1 MGMVRDAHRGRL
13 KPLAA
18 HGPSSDPAAAAPSG
32 GERGINAAAFQSP
45 GKAMFDEIMRK
56 FEGSPSQQEVIRLLL
71 ERGFSVNDE
80 GRVVSGGI
88 EIPNT
93 GIAREIGVDRRVVD
107 STTSAILDDEQ
118 LRRIFQ
124 NISSIPSL
132 MDLAPVLDLSVLTVE
147 VADADAP
154 GIVAEI
160 TSRLADR
167 DISIRQTVSEDPEF
181 TDDPKL
187 YLVTD
192 EPVPGDLLNELSG
205 LPFVR
210 RISIA

>member
-1 MGMVRDAHRGRL
+1 
-13 KPLAA
+13 
-18 HGPSSDPAAAAPSG
+18 
-32 GERGINAAAFQSP
+32 
-45 GKAMFDEIMRK
+45 MFDEIMRK
-56 FEGSPSQQEVIRLLL
+56 FEGSPSQQAVIRLLL
-71 ERGFSVNDE
+71 ERGFSVNDD

-107 STTSAILDDEQ
+107 STTDAILADPE

-132 MDLAPVLDLSVLTVE
+132 MDLAPVLDLTVLTIE
-147 VADADAP
+147 VDDADAP
-154 GIVAEI
+154 GIVARVTTLIAE
-160 TSRLADR
+160 R
-167 DISIRQTVSEDPEF
+167 DISIRQTISEDPEF

-192 EPVPGDLLNELSG
+192 TEVPGDLLTELSE
-205 LPFVR
+205 LEFVR
-210 RISIA
+210 RVSIA